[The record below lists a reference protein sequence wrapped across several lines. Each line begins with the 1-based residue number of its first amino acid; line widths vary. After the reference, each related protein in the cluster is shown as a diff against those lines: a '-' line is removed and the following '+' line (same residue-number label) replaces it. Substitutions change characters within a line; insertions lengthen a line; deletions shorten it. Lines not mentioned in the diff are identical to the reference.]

1 MYACM
6 KQPKLATS
14 RSQLYQRISKRS
26 ELFRKP
32 RGLLLH
38 LQTKE
43 TLGLS
48 KNTLFSRSQNGA
60 PRAPVELQVEPLPIR
75 VMQEALEARSASP
88 YTLHTETPP
97 REPIALKIGTLALP
111 TLT

>member
-38 LQTKE
+38 PETKE
-43 TLGLS
+43 TPNLL
-48 KNTLFSRSQNGA
+48 KTRCFRDPKMA
-60 PRAPVELQVEPLPIR
+60 RRARQ
-75 VMQEALEARSASP
+75 
-88 YTLHTETPP
+88 
-97 REPIALKIGTLALP
+97 
-111 TLT
+111 